1 MSTSEPKTTTYVSLG
16 YRCST
21 AGILKRL
28 GKKTESYP
36 FDWMISRLP
45 IVRHCIETRFRYFID
60 PQYYTEKRTHTT
72 HYHEGTN
79 PTPLKICDETIYEN
93 HYYQTLY
100 SEYTKRIPHPLS
112 INNGDTYAHLC
123 AMNHRDIR
131 TPETQEYYERCI
143 ARFYGLYNK
152 PNVMGLYIHPAIT
165 EEEYAVQ
172 KEDLLLEF
180 REFYEQILAVNNW
193 SATFFIM
200 VRTNHP
206 YPITDYKSNVIE
218 CVYENENANA
228 NTNENKTM
236 RIYVVYTNRDFI
248 DAGEIFMQNAYIE
261 TDKMCEL
268 IIKSNHKIKS

>member
-1 MSTSEPKTTTYVSLG
+1 MSTSEPNTTTYVSLG

-45 IVRHCIETRFRYFID
+45 IVRHCIETQFRYFID

-72 HYHEGTN
+72 HYHEGTT

-100 SEYTKRIPHPLS
+100 GDTQRIPQPLS
-112 INNGDTYAHLC
+112 IENGDTYAHLC

-131 TPETQEYYERCI
+131 TQETQEYYERCI

-152 PNVMGLYIHPAIT
+152 LNVMGLYIHPAIT

-172 KEDLLLEF
+172 KEELLLEF
-180 REFYEQILAVNNW
+180 REFYDQILEPNKW

-206 YPITDYKSNVIE
+206 YPITNYKPNVLE
-218 CVYENENANA
+218 CVYANKNE
-228 NTNENKTM
+228 TM
-236 RIYVVYTNRDFI
+236 RTYVVYTNRDFI

-268 IIKSNHKIKS
+268 IRSFSV

>member
-1 MSTSEPKTTTYVSLG
+1 MPKSTTYVSLG

-28 GKKTESYP
+28 GKKHESYP

-45 IVRHCIETRFRYFID
+45 IVQHCIETRFRYFID
-60 PQYYTEKRTHTT
+60 PQYYTEKSTHTT
-72 HYHEGTN
+72 HYHEGTT
-79 PTPLKICDETIYEN
+79 PTPLKICDETIYAN

-100 SEYTKRIPHPLS
+100 SEYTKRIPQPLS

-131 TPETQEYYERCI
+131 TQETQEYYQRCI
-143 ARFYGLYNK
+143 DRFYRQYENK
-152 PNVMGLYIHPAIT
+152 NEKTMGLYIHPAIT

-172 KEDLLLEF
+172 KEELLDEF
-180 REFYEQILAVNNW
+180 REFYEQVLNPTKW
-193 SATFFIM
+193 LATFFIM
-200 VRTNHP
+200 VRTSHP
-206 YPITDYKSNVIE
+206 YPITDYKPNVLV
-218 CVYENENANA
+218 CVYENA
-228 NTNENKTM
+228 TM

-268 IIKSNHKIKS
+268 IESFSV

>member
-1 MSTSEPKTTTYVSLG
+1 MSTTTYISLG

-28 GKKTESYP
+28 GKKHESYP
-36 FDWMISRLP
+36 FDWLISRLP
-45 IVRHCIETRFRYFID
+45 VVKHCIETKFRYFID

-72 HYHEGTN
+72 HYHEGTT

-93 HYYQTLY
+93 HYYQTVCE
-100 SEYTKRIPHPLS
+100 EYTKRIPAPLAVE
-112 INNGDTYAHLC
+112 NGDTYAHLC

-131 TPETQEYYERCI
+131 QPETQEYYKRCI
-143 ARFYGLYNK
+143 ARFYDKYTAN
-152 PNVMGLYIHPAIT
+152 PQPQEQNTVGLYIHPAIT

-172 KEDLLLEF
+172 KDELHHEF
-180 REFYEQILAVNNW
+180 REFYTDVLFLQKW
-193 SATFFIM
+193 SAVFFIM

-206 YPITDYKSNVIE
+206 YPITNYKPNVIE
-218 CVYENENANA
+218 CVYDQRQQEPQPLKQEP
-228 NTNENKTM
+228 TM

-268 IIKSNHKIKS
+268 L